1 MIAMSNETDL
11 FGGPNTIRWTAGVDD
26 GEATDR
32 PRGILTEL
40 AEMEVPPQE
49 RPHRESL
56 AAFSTPAR
64 SVGVSELVEL
74 GPDEERET
82 PPVKIE
88 ATPEELRAHM
98 EFHVER
104 AIERKIE
111 QGELER
117 VNRGEK

>member
-1 MIAMSNETDL
+1 MS
-11 FGGPNTIRWTAGVDD
+11 DD
-26 GEATDR
+26 PED
-32 PRGILTEL
+32 ILTWL
-40 AEMEVPPQE
+40 SEMEVPTEE

-56 AAFSTPAR
+56 GAISTPAR
-64 SVGVSELVEL
+64 AVGVSELMDR
-74 GPDEERET
+74 GTDQERET

-98 EFHVER
+98 EFHIER

-117 VNRGEK
+117 VNGGEK